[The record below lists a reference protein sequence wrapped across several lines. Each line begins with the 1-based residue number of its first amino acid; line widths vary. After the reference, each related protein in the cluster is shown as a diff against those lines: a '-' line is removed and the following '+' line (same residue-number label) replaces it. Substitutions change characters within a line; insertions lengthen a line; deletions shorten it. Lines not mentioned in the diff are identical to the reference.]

1 MRLMRKNAFFRF
13 QTACCGALAC
23 FSLSQ
28 PAVAQLSPSDVR
40 QPVASG
46 PTENIPPTYKGP
58 SSSVAAVVNDSVITT
73 YDVEQ
78 RMRLMVISS
87 GGRMTRELL
96 AQLETQALRD
106 LVQEKLK
113 LLEAKEF
120 ELDVE
125 DQEIDGEIKAIA
137 NQGGMTPT
145 QLQEVLAQ
153 GGVSIGS
160 LREQIRANIA
170 WPRLVQ
176 GRFRSRV
183 RVNDDEVEQT
193 LTRMREDATQEQF
206 LVSEICIPVAD
217 RSQIEQ
223 YYQGALQLIEQMRR
237 GVPFAVVAQQ
247 FSACTSAA
255 SGGDLGWVRAGEL
268 APELD
273 TAIKELPQG
282 AVTNPIPSDGAFIIM
297 AVRDKREAVK
307 KGEESF
313 TFAYAGAPLSLGRS
327 AARAALEQLPTSGA
341 CNLNSG
347 VQRQDL
353 GKQVGVAVLENIT
366 IGDVDDR
373 FRGAVED
380 LGRHE
385 MSPIVEAD
393 DALHAVYVC
402 EKDEGL
408 GLPSRSA
415 VNDRLFSRQLGRISQ
430 QYLRD
435 VERDALVDIR
445 IRSAGGPIAAR
456 RPSAG

>member
-1 MRLMRKNAFFRF
+1 MRQIKKTAFY
-13 QTACCGALAC
+13 TVKAIACGV
-23 FSLSQ
+23 FTSLFLS
-28 PAVAQLSPSDVR
+28 ASAHAQLSPDDVKR
-40 QPVASG
+40 PVASG
-46 PTENIPPTYKGP
+46 STENIPPTYEGP

-87 GGRMTRELL
+87 GGRVTRDLL
-96 AQLETQALRD
+96 SQLQTQALRD

-113 LLEAKEF
+113 LLETKEF
-120 ELDVE
+120 ELTIE
-125 DQEIDGEIKAIA
+125 DSEIDAEVKSIA
-137 NQGGMTPT
+137 NQGGLTPP
-145 QLQEVLAQ
+145 QLEEVLSQ
-153 GGVSIGS
+153 GGVSIRS

-217 RSQIEQ
+217 RNQIQQ

-255 SGGDLGWVRAGEL
+255 NGGDLGWVRAGEL

-282 AVTNPIPSDGAFIIM
+282 AVTNPIASDGAFVIM

-307 KGEESF
+307 QGEETF

-341 CNLNSG
+341 CNLSSG

-353 GKQVGVAVLENIT
+353 GRQVGVAILENLTLNDI
-366 IGDVDDR
+366 DDR
-373 FRGAVED
+373 FKGAVED
-380 LGRHE
+380 LERHE
-385 MSPIVEAD
+385 LSPIVEAD

-415 VNDRLFSRQLGRISQ
+415 VGDRLFSRQLGRISQ

-435 VERDALVDIR
+435 VERDALIDVR
-445 IRSAGGPIAAR
+445 IRGAGGPVAAR